1 MPGSVS
7 EGNWDLAGRGSLD
20 QARHLDRLRE
30 AIRQKLPVVVAETP
44 LIEGQT
50 QKVKVPV
57 KVLELPRFRPKM
69 PNAPTGGV
77 GQGPGEP
84 GDIIARVPRGG
95 QGQGGGDQ
103 QPGDQP
109 GEHEIEVE
117 LDIRTAIA
125 MVFEDL
131 QLPNLQDRGGQD
143 LWRPQLQWNS
153 RRRHGTLPTLSRR
166 ATLKEALARSLA
178 EGKPLNFVPDDLR
191 FRAAREEPEPITQ
204 AAIYLLRDISGSM
217 GGERKY
223 LSRVLTFWIV
233 TWLRQQ
239 YQTVAVEFW
248 VHDVSAQKTDEAQF
262 FGLAEGGGTLAA
274 PAYQAIHQYMQ
285 VHHPSSQWNTF
296 VFHFTDG
303 DVADGHAAFEAAQQ
317 LCASVRW
324 FGLVE
329 LQPPNYFLHS
339 PSRLSHLLEELPRPP
354 YRHVLLNKRSDVL
367 QAIKLLLQEEEA
379 SA

>member
-7 EGNWDLAGRGSLD
+7 EGHWDLAGRGSLD

-44 LIEGQT
+44 LIDGQT
-50 QKVKVPV
+50 QKVRVPV
-57 KVLELPRFRPKM
+57 KVLELPRFRPRL
-69 PNAPTGGV
+69 PSQPEGGV
-77 GQGPGEP
+77 GQGPGQP

-95 QGQGGGDQ
+95 PGSGSGDR

-117 LDIRTAIA
+117 LDIQTAIA

-131 QLPNLQDRGGQD
+131 QLPNLQDREVAD
-143 LWRPQLQWNS
+143 LVRPRRVWNS
-153 RRRHGTLPTLSRR
+153 RRRHGTLPTLARR

-178 EGKPLNFVPDDLR
+178 QGMPLTFMPDDLR
-191 FRAAREEPEPITQ
+191 FRAAREEPEPVTQ

-248 VHDVSAQKTDEAQF
+248 VHDVGAQKTDETQF
-262 FGLAEGGGTLAA
+262 FALSEGGGTLAA
-274 PAYQAIHQYMQ
+274 PAYQAIYQYMQ
-285 VHHPSSQWNTF
+285 VHHPAGQWNTF

-303 DVADGHAAFEAAQQ
+303 DVADGPSAVEAARA
-317 LCASVRW
+317 LCGSVRW

-339 PSRLSHLLEELPRPP
+339 PSRLSHLLAELPQPP
-354 YRHVLLNKRSDVL
+354 YRHVLLTKRGDVL
-367 QAIKLLLQEEEA
+367 QAIKMLLQEEA
-379 SA
+379 TA